1 MKKQALKASVQV
13 MIIASYLF
21 AGSVSAIAQTHFKV
35 PSIQK
40 KWSQDQKPFRIA
52 GNLYYVGTYD
62 LACYLINTPEG
73 HILINTGLQD
83 SEPMIR
89 KHIEMLGFKFADI
102 KVLLATHAHYDHVGA
117 MAKIKK
123 ITGAKLMANEKDAF
137 MLADGGSTDYSM
149 GGKGPL
155 FEPVKAD
162 VLFHDI
168 DTVNFGGMLVV
179 ALHHPGHTP
188 GATSFLFDVRDENH
202 TYRVLIANMPS
213 VIVPKL
219 AAVTS
224 YPAIIK
230 DYAYTF
236 DAIKNLRFDIWL
248 SSHASQFNLQS
259 KHGTGDGYH
268 PEAFI
273 DRAGCDKEL
282 NELHEDYLKNLDD
295 N

>member
-1 MKKQALKASVQV
+1 MQTQLLKRSIQVIALATCLLAGNRSAVAQAH
-13 MIIASYLF
+13 I
-21 AGSVSAIAQTHFKV
+21 KV
-35 PSIQK
+35 PILQK
-40 KWSQDQKPFRIA
+40 EWSQDQKPFRIA

-62 LACYLINTPEG
+62 LACYLITTPEG

-89 KHIEMLGFKFADI
+89 RHIEMLGFKFTDI
-102 KVLLATHAHYDHVGA
+102 KLLMATHAHFDHVGD

-123 ITGAKLMANEKDAF
+123 MTGAKLMANEKEAT
-137 MLADGGSTDYSM
+137 MLADGGNTDYSM

-162 VLFHDI
+162 VLFHNI
-168 DTVNFGGMLVV
+168 DTVNFGGMQLV

-188 GATSFLFDVRDENH
+188 GATSFLFDIKDENR

-213 VIVPKL
+213 VIVPTL
-219 AAVTS
+219 AAVKG
-224 YPAIIK
+224 YPDIIK

-236 DAIKNLRFDIWL
+236 DALKNLRFDIWL

-273 DRAGCDKEL
+273 DRAGYDTEL
-282 NELHEDYLKNLDD
+282 NELQKDYLKNIG
-295 N
+295 NN